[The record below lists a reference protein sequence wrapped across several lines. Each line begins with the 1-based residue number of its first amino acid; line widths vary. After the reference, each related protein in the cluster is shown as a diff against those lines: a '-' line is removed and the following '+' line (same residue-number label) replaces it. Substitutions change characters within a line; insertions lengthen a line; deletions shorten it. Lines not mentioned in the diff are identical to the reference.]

1 MNVAIVDDELEMR
14 QTLVDYIGRFGEESG
29 IELETV
35 TFESGEQFLK
45 NYKLILILSS
55 LILICRESTELILHG
70 S

>member
-35 TFESGEQFLK
+35 SFRIRGAVSE
-45 NYKLILILSS
+45 KL
-55 LILICRESTELILHG
+55 
-70 S
+70 